1 MTTLPTPKAS
11 KPPSPISGS
20 KIYQKTFPAQ
30 DHGTFGYKHASQWK
44 DLPYENSIATVC
56 FEGTIWEKIDATAKA
71 GFDAIEIMTPDLEEA
86 TPEQIVEYCETRN
99 LSISILQPFRDLEG
113 YTNQGTFEEKLRQF
127 EDYLVTC
134 RKLKSNL
141 VLLCAN
147 CDKNSVSDLE
157 IVVPQLRQAAD
168 LAANYGIRIAYENLS
183 WAAHYSHLENMVT
196 VIELVDR
203 DNFGICVD
211 LFHINI
217 HGSSLRSLESLLRK
231 VFFVQYC
238 DSPPLTKDIDILEHA
253 RNYRVFPFQGS
264 YKNVLE
270 SLELLERLHYDG
282 PLSLEVFNSSY
293 RERSGQ
299 CLCVAEDALRSL
311 VFLQGRY
318 CDLHKGTSY
327 LPALKITGIEFPE
340 YFESWSQARISFD
353 SEGDIDTFHER
364 TSFTGY
370 FEIKAATTL
379 SGEKLANIGYIRVSS
394 RLEFTRTI
402 LALRAA
408 LGFEPCENHK
418 LNISNGFNLPLQS
431 VFRNKLE
438 VSVVLALL
446 EEFPNNAHDERL

>member
-20 KIYQKTFPAQ
+20 RIYQKTFPAR
-30 DHGTFGYKHASQWK
+30 DHGTYGYAHASQWK

-56 FEGTIWEKIDATAKA
+56 FEGTIWEKIDATSKA

-113 YTNQGTFEEKLRQF
+113 YTNQGTFEERLRQF

-157 IVVPQLRQAAD
+157 VVVPQLRQAAN
-168 LAANYGIRIAYENLS
+168 LAAKYGIRIAYENLS
-183 WAAHYSHLENMVT
+183 WAAHYSHLENLVS

-217 HGSSLRSLESLLRK
+217 H
-231 VFFVQYC
+231 
-238 DSPPLTKDIDILEHA
+238 DIDILEHA
-253 RNYRVFPFQGS
+253 RNYRVFPFQGL
-264 YKNVLE
+264 YKNNLE

-282 PLSLEVFNSSY
+282 PLSLEVFNLLY

-318 CDLHKGTSY
+318 CDLHRGTSY
-327 LPALKITGIEFPE
+327 LPALKITGIEFPK

-353 SEGDIDTFHER
+353 SEGDIDIFHER

-379 SGEKLANIGYIRVSS
+379 LGEKLANIGYIRVSS

-431 VFRNKLE
+431 VFRNELE
-438 VSVVLALL
+438 VSVVLTLL